1 MAKENIVAN
10 RDAAPLEKRMP
21 QTIGK
26 MGGGVEWVVEA
37 IGCNPYR
44 LADAP
49 TVRALCDDVVAEL
62 ELTVIGEPQVH
73 SFPAPVES
81 SVPGGVTALYLLSE
95 SHLACHTYP
104 EHGFATFNLYC
115 CRRRPEW
122 PWQLRLTDSLE
133 ADGVSVRELERDWR
147 MVHSSQSVGVSSR

>member
-1 MAKENIVAN
+1 
-10 RDAAPLEKRMP
+10 MP
-21 QTIGK
+21 NTIGK

-37 IGCNPYR
+37 IGCDPHR
-44 LADAP
+44 LACATTLRD
-49 TVRALCDDVVAEL
+49 LCDDVVAEL
-62 ELTVIGEPQVH
+62 DLTVIGQPQVH
-73 SFPAPVES
+73 AFPAAIDS

-122 PWQLRLTDSLE
+122 PWRIRLTEFL
-133 ADGVSVRELERDWR
+133 AARWVCVRELQRDWR
-147 MVHSSQSVGVSSR
+147 AVHPPQSVWASSR